1 VAAKRAKV
9 AEAPDPLQHA
19 RRLQELIAE
28 LGVEAMRFTSPS
40 KAEETARQW
49 LGRADLDPDD
59 PGSVDAVAQALMLA
73 LELATFTPSFSG
85 STAIDRLARQRK
97 STDGDEKAA
106 LDALKRAGFRL
117 LRIRSPAC
125 EGLVRLEDLATGA
138 TLSILDRDI
147 PATLVGLALA
157 ARLCPLPGGIFV
169 TVGPLTPLDDTA
181 LEVAMAFVRS
191 GKGLTNPQRC
201 AAAVYRYVVRHGAPQ
216 IPGLN
221 MFPEPEA
228 EPSLFD
234 AEASELDRLAH
245 AWANGSSDVEPDP
258 ESLNAARSLTSPQ
271 CLLDALA
278 SSISARHAG
287 KTRLADAYSRLAS
300 TQIETL
306 HRRATAGFG
315 GEAVP
320 LDLVASALD
329 HAIAHNRLPNEVRAL
344 FDRLKRLVLA
354 TAGMGAR
361 SGDEDLARVI
371 QRIQAMRAKTVDQG
385 CTEQEALASATKVAE
400 LLDRYGLS
408 LDEIELRNQ
417 VCEGFGVDTE
427 RRRRNAFDE
436 CIPSIAGFCDCKV
449 WGEKTPAGAIRYV
462 FFGLPADVEAAR
474 FLYDRID
481 ATFDTESARFK
492 IGAIYAGSASGERRT
507 ALSSFQ
513 VGLSHGIGGKLR
525 TMKATRDTTNRAS
538 SGRDLAPLKTAAI
551 DEELAKL
558 GLSFHAKSHG
568 GRKHVQVDA
577 YEAGQ
582 IAARHFEVQAG
593 IEASNVA

>member
-1 VAAKRAKV
+1 MTTKRATV
-9 AEAPDPLQHA
+9 AEAPDPLTHA
-19 RRLQELIAE
+19 RRLQDVIAG
-28 LGVEAMRFTSPS
+28 LGIEAMGFTSQS
-40 KAEETARQW
+40 KVEETIHQW
-49 LGRADLDPDD
+49 LGRVDLEPDG
-59 PGSVDAVAQALMLA
+59 PGSVDVAAQALMLA
-73 LELATFTPSFSG
+73 LDLATFAPSFSG
-85 STAIDRLARQRK
+85 GTAIDRLARQRK
-97 STDGDEKAA
+97 STDGEEKAA
-106 LDALKRAGFRL
+106 LEALQRASFRL
-117 LRIRSPAC
+117 LRIRSSARQ
-125 EGLVRLEDLATGA
+125 GLVQLEDLATGA
-138 TLSILDRDI
+138 ALSLLDRDI
-147 PATLVGLALA
+147 PATLEGLDVA

-201 AAAVYRYVVRHGAPQ
+201 AAAVYRHVVRHGAPQ

-221 MFPEPEA
+221 AFPEPEA
-228 EPSLFD
+228 ETSLFD
-234 AEASELDRLAH
+234 GEASELDRLAH
-245 AWANGSSDVEPDP
+245 AWAQGSGDIEPGP
-258 ESLNAARSLTSPQ
+258 ESVNAARNLSSAR
-271 CLLDALA
+271 CLLDALV

-287 KTRLADAYSRLAS
+287 KNRLADAYSRLAS
-300 TQIETL
+300 IQIETL
-306 HRRATAGFG
+306 QRRATAGFRG
-315 GEAVP
+315 DTAP

-329 HAIAHNRLPNEVRAL
+329 HAIAHNRLPGEVRAL
-344 FDRLKRLVLA
+344 FDRLRRVVLA

-417 VCEGFGVDTE
+417 VCEGFGVDTD
-427 RRRRNAFDE
+427 RLRRNAFDE

-449 WGEKTPAGAIRYV
+449 WCDKTPTGAIRYV

-492 IGAIYAGSASGERRT
+492 TGALYAGAASGERRK

-513 VGLSHGIGGKLR
+513 VGLSHGIGGKLK
-525 TMKATRDTTNRAS
+525 TMKAARDTSNRAS

-558 GLSFHAKSHG
+558 GLSFHTARRGAK
-568 GRKHVQVDA
+568 KHVLVDA

-582 IAARHFEVQAG
+582 VAGRQFEVQAG
-593 IEASNVA
+593 IDAGSVA

>member
-1 VAAKRAKV
+1 MATKRARV
-9 AEAPDPLQHA
+9 AEATDPLQNA
-19 RRLQELIAE
+19 RRLRDLIAE

-40 KAEETARQW
+40 KVEETAHQW
-49 LGRADLDPDD
+49 LGRAERDPDD
-59 PGSVDAVAQALMLA
+59 PRSVDVVAQALMLA
-73 LELATFTPSFSG
+73 LELATFAPSFSG
-85 STAIDRLARQRK
+85 DTAIDRLARQRK
-97 STDGDEKAA
+97 STDGEEKAA
-106 LDALKRAGFRL
+106 LEALKQASFRL
-117 LRIRSPAC
+117 LRIRSPAR
-125 EGLVRLEDLATGA
+125 EGLVQLEDLATGA

-169 TVGPLTPLDDTA
+169 SVGPLTPLDDSA

-221 MFPEPEA
+221 AFPEPEA
-228 EPSLFD
+228 QSSLFD
-234 AEASELDRLAH
+234 AEASELDVLAH
-245 AWANGSSDVEPDP
+245 AWAKDSSDVEPGP
-258 ESLNAARSLTSPQ
+258 ENLNAARSLTSVQ
-271 CLLDALA
+271 CLFEALA
-278 SSISARHAG
+278 SSISARRAG
-287 KTRLADAYSRLAS
+287 ETRLADAYSRLAS
-300 TQIETL
+300 IQMETL
-306 HRRATAGFG
+306 QRRATAGFG
-315 GEAVP
+315 GEAAP
-320 LDLVASALD
+320 LDFLGSALD
-329 HAIAHNRLPNEVRAL
+329 RAIAQNRFPAEVRAL
-344 FDRLKRLVLA
+344 FDRLRRLVLA
-354 TAGMGAR
+354 TAGMATR

-449 WGEKTPAGAIRYV
+449 WCEKTPTGAIRYV

-481 ATFDTESARFK
+481 TTFDTESTRFK
-492 IGAIYAGSASGERRT
+492 TGAIYAGSASSERRN

-513 VGLSHGIGGKLR
+513 AGLSHGIGGKLR
-525 TMKATRDTTNRAS
+525 SMKATRDTSNRAS
-538 SGRDLAPLKTAAI
+538 SGRDLAPLKTAVI

-558 GLSFHAKSHG
+558 GLSFHTTSRG
-568 GRKHVQVDA
+568 GRKHVLVDA

-582 IAARHFEVQAG
+582 VAGRRFEVQAG
-593 IEASNVA
+593 IEARSST